1 MAKAKRGRR
10 PRGGES
16 GGQAAR
22 KAPPRNTNVRG
33 GDAPRKKSADKARR
47 AERSQSRNRRPS
59 VRPRVRGIA
68 RLRAAADGLLHL
80 HPPEERVWK
89 YFRPVLA
96 LAFAARAAIA
106 LSGDFILHPDEIMQY
121 LEQGHRLV
129 FGNGIVY
136 WEFFYGQ
143 RSWLLPGLI
152 GGVLKLFD
160 AVGLGEPR
168 WYVGAVKLTFC
179 VLSLSVPAGM
189 YCFARRHFDETAART
204 ALLAGAFWY
213 ELAGFA
219 HKPLTSFVATSLLMA
234 LLALCV
240 RPVPD
245 ASQDRVGSLW
255 LTILPVTV
263 LAVLAPAI
271 RMQYA
276 PLALILLGIFALR
289 AGKGATL
296 PVAITTT
303 VFFLAVGVFDA
314 ITWDAGLF
322 HSYLANIH
330 ANVGISKAGA
340 AGASPASQYLWWI
353 ALASGGLGILC
364 MLGALSDL
372 RRYGFLLLLV
382 VLVLFLHSTQPH
394 KEYRYVFAV
403 IPLWLLVGA
412 GLAARFAARTRK
424 PAQVYAAA
432 GAAFA
437 AVSVAGVLNVLP
449 DQHTVYESA
458 HTPKG
463 ILVRFLR
470 GQDPVFAAYRYLA
483 GAPGVHAVWQPD
495 RHYHSLPGYYYLHR
509 RIPYYDASTGPG
521 SKINQDLETLRGS
534 VSHILA
540 GDPNLAVPGYVV
552 EKAFGDVRILRREEN
567 DAPVRRWR
575 NFTPTIV
582 DDFADR
588 IMRPL
593 VPDAPPLPSNAGVD
607 FVE

>member
-1 MAKAKRGRR
+1 MAKANRGKR

-16 GGQAAR
+16 GGPASR

-33 GDAPRKKSADKARR
+33 GDAPRKKGAGKARR
-47 AERSQSRNRRPS
+47 AERSQPRNRRPS
-59 VRPRVRGIA
+59 VRPRVRGVA

-80 HPPEERVWK
+80 HPPEERVWT
-89 YFRPVLA
+89 YFWPVLA

-129 FGNGIVY
+129 FGNGVIY

-152 GGVLKLFD
+152 GGVLQLCD
-160 AVGLGEPR
+160 AAGLGEPK

-179 VLSLSVPAGM
+179 ALSLAVPAGM
-189 YCFARRHFDETAART
+189 YCFARRHFDETAARI

-219 HKPLTSFVATSLLMA
+219 HKPLTSFVSTSLLMA
-234 LLALCV
+234 LLALCM
-240 RPVPD
+240 RPAADDSPD
-245 ASQDRVGSLW
+245 KAGTPWRTALLVA
-255 LTILPVTV
+255 V

-276 PLALILLGIFALR
+276 PLALILLGLFALR
-289 AGKGATL
+289 AGKAATAL
-296 PVAITTT
+296 VALAATGLL
-303 VFFLAVGVFDA
+303 LAVGVFDA
-314 ITWDAGLF
+314 VTWDAGLF
-322 HSYLANIH
+322 HSYRANIH
-330 ANVGISKAGA
+330 ANIGLSEAGA
-340 AGASPASQYLWWI
+340 AGGSPAYQYVLWI
-353 ALASGGLGILC
+353 ARASAGLGILC
-364 MLGALSDL
+364 LIGTLSNL
-372 RRYGFLLLLV
+372 RRYGFLLLLIA
-382 VLVLFLHSTQPH
+382 LTLFIHSTQPH

-412 GLAARFAARTRK
+412 GLAARFAARTGNQ
-424 PAQVYAAA
+424 AQVWGAA
-432 GAAFA
+432 GAVL
-437 AVSVAGVLNVLP
+437 AVSVAGVLNLLP
-449 DQHTVYESA
+449 TQHKVYESE

-463 ILVRFLR
+463 IVVRFLR
-470 GQDPVFAAYRYLA
+470 GQDLVFAAYRYLA
-483 GAPGVHAVWQPD
+483 DAPGVRAVWQPD

-509 RIPYYDASTGPG
+509 KIPYYDASTGPG
-521 SKINQDLETLRGS
+521 SKVNADLETLRGS

-552 EKAFGDVRILRREEN
+552 EREFGDVRILRREEN
-567 DAPVRRWR
+567 DAPVRQWR
-575 NFTPTIV
+575 DFTPTIV
-582 DDFADR
+582 DDFSDR
-588 IMRPL
+588 IMRPM
-593 VPDAPPLPSNAGVD
+593 VPDAPPLPSNAGIA

>member
-1 MAKAKRGRR
+1 MAKANRGKR

-16 GGQAAR
+16 GGPASR

-33 GDAPRKKSADKARR
+33 GDTPRKKGTGKARR

-59 VRPRVRGIA
+59 VRPRVRGVA

-80 HPPEERVWK
+80 HPPEERVWT
-89 YFRPVLA
+89 YFWPVLA

-129 FGNGIVY
+129 FGNGVIY

-152 GGVLKLFD
+152 GGVLQLCD
-160 AVGLGEPR
+160 AAGLGESK

-179 VLSLSVPAGM
+179 ALSLAVPAGM
-189 YCFARRHFDETAART
+189 YCFARRHFDETAARIS
-204 ALLAGAFWY
+204 LLAGAFWY

-219 HKPLTSFVATSLLMA
+219 HKPLTSFVSTSLLMA

-240 RPVPD
+240 RPTSDDSPGK
-245 ASQDRVGSLW
+245 AGTPWRTAL
-255 LTILPVTV
+255 LVTV

-276 PLALILLGIFALR
+276 PLALILLGLFALR
-289 AGKGATL
+289 AGKTATAL
-296 PVAITTT
+296 VALTATGL
-303 VFFLAVGVFDA
+303 FLAVGVFDA
-314 ITWDAGLF
+314 VTWDAGLF
-322 HSYLANIH
+322 HSYRANIH
-330 ANVGISKAGA
+330 ANIGLSEAGA
-340 AGASPASQYLWWI
+340 AGGSPAYQYVLWI
-353 ALASGGLGILC
+353 ARASAGLGILC
-364 MLGALSDL
+364 LIGALSNL
-372 RRYGFLLLLV
+372 RRYGFLLLLIA
-382 VLVLFLHSTQPH
+382 LTLFIHSTQPH
-394 KEYRYVFAV
+394 KEYRYVFAA

-412 GLAARFAARTRK
+412 GLAARFAAWAGK
-424 PAQVYAAA
+424 PAQMYGAA
-432 GAAFA
+432 GAVFV
-437 AVSVAGVLNVLP
+437 AVSVAGVLNLLP
-449 DQHTVYESA
+449 DQHKVYESA

-463 ILVRFLR
+463 IVVRFLR

-483 GAPGVHAVWQPD
+483 DAPGVHAVWQPD

-509 RIPYYDASTGPG
+509 KIPYYDASTGPG
-521 SKINQDLETLRGS
+521 SQINADLETLRGS

-552 EKAFGDVRILRREEN
+552 EREFGDVRILRREEN

-575 NFTPTIV
+575 DFTPTIV
-582 DDFADR
+582 DDFSDR
-588 IMRPL
+588 IMRPM
-593 VPDAPPLPSNAGVD
+593 VPDAPPLPSNAGIA

>member
-1 MAKAKRGRR
+1 M
-10 PRGGES
+10 
-16 GGQAAR
+16 
-22 KAPPRNTNVRG
+22 
-33 GDAPRKKSADKARR
+33 
-47 AERSQSRNRRPS
+47 
-59 VRPRVRGIA
+59 
-68 RLRAAADGLLHL
+68 
-80 HPPEERVWK
+80 
-89 YFRPVLA
+89 
-96 LAFAARAAIA
+96 
-106 LSGDFILHPDEIMQY
+106 
-121 LEQGHRLV
+121 
-129 FGNGIVY
+129 
-136 WEFFYGQ
+136 
-143 RSWLLPGLI
+143 PGLI
-152 GGVLKLFD
+152 GGVLQSFD
-160 AVGLGEPR
+160 AAGLGEPR

-179 VLSLSVPAGM
+179 ALSLAVPAGM
-189 YCFARRHFDETAART
+189 YRFARRHFDETAARI

-219 HKPLTSFVATSLLMA
+219 HKPLTSFVATSLSMA

-240 RPVPD
+240 RPGSD
-245 ASQDRVGSLW
+245 ESRDRAGSLW
-255 LTILPVTV
+255 LTALPVTV

-289 AGKGATL
+289 AGRGATL
-296 PVAITTT
+296 PVAITAT
-303 VFFLAVGVFDA
+303 VLFLAVGVFDA
-314 ITWDAGLF
+314 VTWDAGPF

-330 ANVGISKAGA
+330 ANIGISEAGA
-340 AGASPASQYLWWI
+340 AGASPAFQYVWWI
-353 ALASGGLGILC
+353 VLASGGLGILC
-364 MLGALSDL
+364 TLGALSDL

-394 KEYRYVFAV
+394 KEYRYVFAA

-412 GLAARFAARTRK
+412 GLAVRFAARTRK
-424 PAQVYAAA
+424 PAQVYGGV

-437 AVSVAGVLNVLP
+437 AVSIAGVLNALP

-463 ILVRFLR
+463 IVVRFLR

-483 GAPGVHAVWQPD
+483 GAPDVHAVWQPD

-509 RIPYYDASTGPG
+509 RIPFYDASTGPG

-552 EKAFGDVRILRREEN
+552 EKTFGDVRILRREEN
-567 DAPVRRWR
+567 DAPVRQWR
-575 NFTPTIV
+575 DFTPTIV
-582 DDFADR
+582 DDFSDR
-588 IMRPL
+588 IMRPV
-593 VPDAPPLPSNAGVD
+593 VPDAPPLPSNAGID